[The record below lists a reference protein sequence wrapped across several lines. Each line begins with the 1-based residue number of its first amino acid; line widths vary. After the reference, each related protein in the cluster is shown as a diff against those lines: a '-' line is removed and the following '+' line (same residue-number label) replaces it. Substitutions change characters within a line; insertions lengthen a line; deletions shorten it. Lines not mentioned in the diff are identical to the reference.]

1 MYAAAK
7 VRQKGDNADERATG
21 IQTLPLTL
29 RGGYKG
35 KFCDAKIFVE
45 CILTSSRNTPSIP
58 RRYWCRL
65 SGACRN

>member
-29 RGGYKG
+29 RGGLQRQ
-35 KFCDAKIFVE
+35 
-45 CILTSSRNTPSIP
+45 ILRWQNI
-58 RRYWCRL
+58 CRVYFDKL
-65 SGACRN
+65 